1 MCYSAQVWADFRQ
14 YSREF
19 GATLSIK
26 DFYDLFRRRYNGEK
40 LRIPKAM
47 AAPFKEPRTPEERE
61 VTELIE
67 GYEAKERMRL
77 EQLLFT
83 QRARLVKA
91 ERKLAEKP
99 TEAAREDARIAK
111 DKIEKALLDLDD
123 LGRMQLKDR
132 DSRIFPQSYAPIM
145 VVENGKRVIKPMRY
159 LCRPAGKPPIIDK
172 KLPGCYNARRDSLG
186 GYWKDLFGFSH
197 GVLVVST
204 FYENVKRHRMEGRE
218 LREGEEEENVVLR
231 FNPNPQHDML
241 IACIWSHWKGADG
254 DELLSFA
261 ALTDEPPPE
270 VAAAGHDRII
280 IQIREENLDAWLEP
294 RSLNTDELQRILDD
308 RPRPY
313 YEHRMAA

>member
-1 MCYSAQVWADFRQ
+1 MCYSAQVWADFRR

-26 DFYDLFRRRYNGEK
+26 DFYDLFRRRYEGER

-47 AAPFKEPRTPEERE
+47 SAPFLDPRTHEERE
-61 VTELIE
+61 VAELIK
-67 GYEAKERMRL
+67 GFEANERVRL
-77 EQLLFT
+77 EKELFT
-83 QRARLVKA
+83 QRARLVQA

-99 TEAAREDARIAK
+99 TLTASEEARKSR
-111 DKIEKALLDLDD
+111 DKIEKARRDLED
-123 LGRMQLKDR
+123 LTRTQLQER
-132 DSRIFPQSYAPIM
+132 DARIFPQSYAPVM
-145 VVENGKRVIKPMRY
+145 VVEDGRRVIKPMRY

-186 GYWKDLFGFSH
+186 GYWKELFGFTH
-197 GVLVVST
+197 GVMVVSS
-204 FYENVKRHRMEGRE
+204 FFENVKRHRMEGRD
-218 LREGEEEENVVLR
+218 LRDGEKEENVVLR
-231 FNPNPQHDML
+231 FEPNPPQEML

-270 VAAAGHDRII
+270 VSAAGHDRII
-280 IQIREENLDAWLEP
+280 IQIREENLDAWLNP
-294 RSLNTDELQRILDD
+294 TSGTLDALQSILDD

-313 YEHRMAA
+313 YEHRLAA